1 MWPETFTVEYGQR
14 AQKNQV
20 QMTMPIPVLN
30 HYLHLYIRAINVH
43 EVVPSTSQSL
53 RALLTLHGENCATFF
68 VAAFSG
74 VAWQGLPGNAWQQCK
89 SHLGTAGPQA
99 PLNNAWQSPQG
110 CDLLNT
116 QLLNPKYF
124 VVQSVT

>member
-1 MWPETFTVEYGQR
+1 
-14 AQKNQV
+14 
-20 QMTMPIPVLN
+20 MTMPIPVLN